1 MPIVDVDHGTG
12 GSEKKCLVSMGFIQ
26 TTHKNFQ
33 GWHHDPVAV
42 EVFEPAGFG
51 GSTIHTMAGM
61 HVNRNGREV
70 YETAAEAVA
79 APCQCVKLGQDT
91 GRQRFARGWV
101 G

>member
-1 MPIVDVDHGTG
+1 
-12 GSEKKCLVSMGFIQ
+12 MGFIQ
-26 TTHKNFQ
+26 TTHKNFR
-33 GWHHDPVAV
+33 GGHHDPVAV

-79 APCQCVKLGQDT
+79 APLPVRRTWAGYRPPAL
-91 GRQRFARGWV
+91 R
-101 G
+101 